1 MFMLFD
7 LILAS
12 PIGAFLFSR
21 FQEALY
27 AVIVASD
34 CEDCGFNDLGVLLFG
49 GVLAAIV
56 VGLGV
61 SVLLR
66 RYKGNSPTLEFV
78 SIRASDTKT
87 PK

>member
-12 PIGAFLFSR
+12 PIGAFVVAR

-34 CEDCGFNDLGVLLFG
+34 CEDCGLNDLGTPLFG
-49 GVLAAIV
+49 GVLAAIL

-66 RYKGNSPTLEFV
+66 RFKDKSSTLEFV
-78 SIRASDTKT
+78 SIRASDPIN

>member
-12 PIGAFLFSR
+12 PVGAFIFSR
-21 FQEALY
+21 FQDALY

-34 CEDCGFNDLGVLLFG
+34 CDECGFNDLGMLLFG
-49 GVLAAIV
+49 GMLAAIV
-56 VGLGV
+56 VGIGA
-61 SVLLR
+61 SILLR
-66 RYKGNSPTLEFV
+66 RLKDKSPAAEFV
-78 SIRASDTKT
+78 SIHAADTNK

>member
-7 LILAS
+7 LILTS
-12 PIGAFLFSR
+12 PIGAFVVFRL
-21 FQEALY
+21 QEALY

-34 CEDCGFNDLGVLLFG
+34 CEDCGFNDLGTLLFG
-49 GVLAAIV
+49 GVLAAIL

-66 RYKGNSPTLEFV
+66 RHKDKSPTLEFV
-78 SIRASDTKT
+78 SIRASDTNN
-87 PK
+87 PN

>member
-34 CEDCGFNDLGVLLFG
+34 CGDCGFNDLGALLFG

-78 SIRASDTKT
+78 SIRASDTNT

>member
-12 PIGAFLFSR
+12 PIGAFIVAR

-34 CEDCGFNDLGVLLFG
+34 CEDCGLNDLGTQLFG
-49 GVLAAIV
+49 GVLAAIL

-66 RYKGNSPTLEFV
+66 RFKDKSSTLEFI
-78 SIRASDTKT
+78 SIRASDTIN